1 MDTMTKDNFP
11 IDPNVKQLM
20 DEFLDSPNPSPEIE
34 TKNNIK
40 MYSDDHS
47 LLIKIKNHMGDYS
60 EKITKSSEYWTHNHI
75 YFHSDFRK
83 FNEIMN
89 IALLG
94 NSDGIYSQ
102 ITSYQNE
109 IIVQIKYEGILG
121 FESLLVIKNDT
132 DEINLLK
139 KENGELKRKL
149 SM

>member
-1 MDTMTKDNFP
+1 MTKDNFP
-11 IDPNVKQLM
+11 IDPNIRQLM
-20 DEFLDSPNPSPEIE
+20 DEFLDSPKSSSGIE
-34 TKNNIK
+34 TKNNNIK

-94 NSDGIYSQ
+94 NSDEIYSK
-102 ITSYQNE
+102 ITSYPNE

-121 FESLLVIKNDT
+121 FESMIIITHDS
-132 DEINLLK
+132 DEL
-139 KENGELKRKL
+139 
-149 SM
+149 